1 MKQIHKNIKLLAWFN
16 FFLSFRFYSPILIVY
31 FVKVTG
37 SYALGASIFSITML
51 SSALLEIP
59 TGVFSDLIGRKKTLV
74 LGAISTLLSVI
85 CYALGNFYWI
95 LALGA
100 ILEGLSRAF
109 YSGNNQALLHDT
121 LAESNNEEE
130 YAEFYGKT
138 GSAEQ
143 LGLAI
148 TAIAGGV
155 IAYWSFA
162 WVMWL
167 SVIPAIVGLLVSFK
181 VVEPKIVKKNIGNV
195 YLHLQKA
202 VRGFKVNQKLR
213 LYSLSSIIGYAQG
226 EAGFQF
232 RSAFN
237 QTIWPLWALGF
248 AQALSNVGATVSFYY
263 GGQLVRKFGALKLL
277 MTGKVYSFI
286 SNVIALAFPTIAS
299 PAILSSNSLF
309 FGTGTTAS
317 STLMQKEYSKEQRS
331 TMESLNS
338 LGGSIAFAII
348 SFFLGLTADL
358 FTPAKAL
365 LVLQSLALI
374 SLIILWNIFR
384 KEKKEVLHNG
394 T

>member
-1 MKQIHKNIKLLAWFN
+1 MKNIHKNIKLLAWFN

-74 LGAISTLLSVI
+74 LGAVSTLASVI
-85 CYALGNFYWI
+85 FYALGSLYWV
-95 LALGA
+95 LAVGA
-100 ILEGLSRAF
+100 VLEGLARAF
-109 YSGNNQALLHDT
+109 YSGNNQSLLHDT
-121 LAESNNEEE
+121 LAESSSEEE

-138 GSAEQ
+138 SSAEQ

-167 SVIPAIVGLLVSFK
+167 SVIPAIIGLLVSFK
-181 VVEPKIVKKNIGNV
+181 VIEPKVVKENVGNI
-195 YLHLQKA
+195 YFHLREAIK
-202 VRGFKVNQKLR
+202 GFKVNKKLR
-213 LYSLSSIIGYAQG
+213 MLSLSSIIGYAQG

-237 QTIWPLWALGF
+237 QTLWPVWALGI
-248 AQALSNVGATVSFYY
+248 AQALSNIGATLSFYF
-263 GGQLVRKFGALKLL
+263 GGKLVKKFGALKLL
-277 MTGKVYSFI
+277 MTGKVYALV
-286 SNVIALAFPTIAS
+286 SNVIAFTFPTIAS

-309 FGTGTTAS
+309 FGSGTTS
-317 STLMQKEYSKEQRS
+317 MSTLKQKEYTKEQRS

-348 SFFLGLTADL
+348 SFLLGLTADL
-358 FTPAKAL
+358 LTPAKAML
-365 LVLQSLALI
+365 ALQPLALI
-374 SLIILWNIFR
+374 SLLILWQIFR
-384 KEKKEVLHNG
+384 KEKN
-394 T
+394 

>member
-1 MKQIHKNIKLLAWFN
+1 MKNIHRNIKLLALFN

-51 SSALLEIP
+51 ASALLEIP

-74 LGAISTLLSVI
+74 LGAFSTLASVI
-85 CYALGNFYWI
+85 FYALGSLYWV
-95 LALGA
+95 LAVGA
-100 ILEGLSRAF
+100 ILEGLARAF

-121 LAESNNEEE
+121 LSESNNEEE

-155 IAYWSFA
+155 IAYWSFE

-167 SVIPAIVGLLVSFK
+167 SVVPAIIGFIVSFRVIEPK
-181 VVEPKIVKKNIGNV
+181 VVKSRGGNIYSHLSEAVK
-195 YLHLQKA
+195 
-202 VRGFKVNQKLR
+202 GFKANKKLR
-213 LYSLSSIIGYAQG
+213 MLSLSSIIGYGQG

-237 QTIWPLWALGF
+237 QTLWPVWALGV
-248 AQALSNVGATVSFYY
+248 AQALSNIGATLSFYF
-263 GGQLVRKFGALKLL
+263 GGMLIKKFGTLKLL
-277 MTGKVYSFI
+277 IGGKLYALI
-286 SNVIALAFPTIAS
+286 SNTIALAYPTVFS
-299 PAILSSNSLF
+299 PALLSSNSLF
-309 FGTGTTAS
+309 FGSGTTSS
-317 STLMQKEYSKEQRS
+317 STLMQKEYTKKQRS

-338 LGGSIAFAII
+338 LGGSITFAII
-348 SFFLGLTADL
+348 SFLLGLAADL
-358 FTPAKAL
+358 LTPAKAL
-365 LVLQSLALI
+365 LALQPLALI
-374 SLIILWNIFR
+374 SLLILWQIFR
-384 KEKKEVLHNG
+384 KEKN
-394 T
+394 